1 MISAGRLRHSIT
13 YQVQTA
19 TDDGY
24 GGKTISWSSVEPSI
38 RANVQ
43 PVYAKEQVESM
54 AAQAPYDV
62 KVRHRYTTGINAD
75 MRFLFNGD
83 VYEIVGQPINVGMRD
98 RELIV
103 MGRRLGVGA

>member
-1 MISAGRLRHSIT
+1 MNPGRLRHIIT
-13 YQVQTA
+13 YQA
-19 TDDGY
+19 RIESGDGY
-24 GGKTISWSSVEPSI
+24 GGKTTSWANVEPSV

-62 KVRHRYTTGINAD
+62 KVRHRYTAGILAG

-83 VYEIVGQPINVGMRD
+83 AYEIVGQPINVDMRD

-103 MGRRLGVGA
+103 LGRSIGAGA